1 MASGWTTLL
10 DFDLFRRSCFNLK
23 TDWLACPGW
32 GFGLGDGRGVTALFH
47 GECWGRHPVFENKLP
62 GQRA

>member
-23 TDWLACPGW
+23 TDLGLHVLVGGSGW
-32 GFGLGDGRGVTALFH
+32 EMAGG
-47 GECWGRHPVFENKLP
+47 
-62 GQRA
+62 